1 MIRGSMDSLFY
12 GIDLGISHTVSS
24 YAVNPDGRPET
35 VSLVMG
41 VEDYLIP
48 TSAALS
54 KNGKKWLF
62 GRDALRACEAGQAA
76 EARDLLK
83 SAVHD
88 MDVSVLG
95 ERFHARDILSE
106 FLRYVM
112 ELNGVPL
119 IPSRIGCV
127 SVTLDDISKEITE
140 SVIISLTKLGIG
152 ADRIIVSDHIESF
165 CYYSLSQGL
174 PLKTGSIALFDAR
187 GLMVR
192 SFILTHDDNLK
203 PSPVKIKETQNEMGG
218 VSRDAEFM
226 SLCRKVLDDTD
237 VKTVYLVG
245 DGFDGGWLDLSR
257 EYLLKGRRVFI
268 GKNLYSKGICL
279 DGMVSKGRSWEYS
292 YIGDHDLKFT
302 LSVKV
307 NDVDGQRYLKLLSSG
322 TSSYSSRGNVD
333 VIITGSP
340 EISFYIQKSG
350 QRSALEQ
357 NVKLRGLGSRDN
369 IISRLSITATPT
381 SDRTCNVKIVD
392 HGFGEISPGTGREW
406 NIEVS
411 SLSEE

>member
-1 MIRGSMDSLFY
+1 MIRGTMDSLFY

-24 YAVNPDGRPET
+24 YAVNPDGKPET

-48 TSAALS
+48 TSAAIS
-54 KNGKKWLF
+54 NTEKKWLF
-62 GRDALRACEAGQAA
+62 GRDAIRACEAGQAA
-76 EARDLLK
+76 EVRDLLK

-88 MDVSVLG
+88 KDVTIYG
-95 ERFHARDILSE
+95 GRFHARDILSE

-119 IPSRIGCV
+119 LPAKIGCV
-127 SVTLDDISKEITE
+127 AVTVEDNSKEITE
-140 SVIISLTKLGIG
+140 SITISLTKLGIPS
-152 ADRIIVSDHIESF
+152 DRIIVSDHLESF
-165 CYYSLSQGL
+165 CYYSLSQSI
-174 PLKTGSIALFDAR
+174 PLKTGSIALFDAS

-192 SFILTHDDNLK
+192 SFILTHDDDQK
-203 PSPVKIKETQNEMGG
+203 PSPVKILETDNEMHG
-218 VSRDAEFM
+218 VKRDAEFM
-226 SLCRKVLDDTD
+226 SLCKKILDDTD
-237 VKTVYLVG
+237 VRTVYLVG

-279 DGMVSKGRSWEYS
+279 DGMVSKGRSWDYS

-322 TSSYSSRGNVD
+322 TSSYSSRESID
-333 VIITGSP
+333 VIISGSP

-350 QRSALEQ
+350 QRSAVEQ
-357 NVKLRGLGSRDN
+357 NVKLRGLGGRDN
-369 IISRLSITATPT
+369 IISRLSMTAIPT
-381 SDRTCNVKIVD
+381 SDRTCIVKIVD

-411 SLSEE
+411 SPSEE